1 MRPCSKDQFWFIIRV
16 VIIKDMERLK
26 ISQDNYEKVVE
37 KAVTVLKE
45 GGLII
50 YPTETC
56 YGVGVVASN
65 EEAVSKLLEY
75 KKRPQGKAISIAV
88 NSLLMAKKF
97 VEVNKT
103 AEKFYKEFLPG
114 PITVISKSKHLL
126 DKRLE
131 SESGTLGVRIPE
143 FKLVLD
149 LIAKTEKPITA
160 TSANSAGKKTP
171 YTIEDVLNNLNK
183 TQLTQIA
190 LILDAG
196 ELPHNP
202 PSTVIDTTK
211 EDLKI
216 LRVGDFLWGEKVD
229 EIVVISDAGMLDLGD
244 EIITKY
250 KSVLETSPILIL
262 FNADLGAGKTQFVK
276 GIGRSMGVKEIINS
290 PTYTI
295 MKEYPYKFRSFEGK
309 LVHIDAWRLENI
321 SEFIDLN
328 IKKYFKPGNI
338 IAVEWAGMARD
349 TLDKIS
355 ENVEMLKLY
364 IEIDYISFDQRRVVI
379 YEE

>member
-1 MRPCSKDQFWFIIRV
+1 
-16 VIIKDMERLK
+16 MERLK
-26 ISQDNYEKVVE
+26 ISKENYKTVIEKTV
-37 KAVTVLKE
+37 KVLKE

-56 YGVGVVASN
+56 YGVGVLATNSD
-65 EEAVSKLLEY
+65 AVLKLLDY

-88 NSLLMAKKF
+88 NNIDMAREY
-97 VEVNKT
+97 VDINKT

-143 FKLVLD
+143 FQLALD
-149 LIAKTEKPITA
+149 IIAETKIPLTA

-183 TQLTQIA
+183 TQLSQIN

-216 LRVGDFLWGEKVD
+216 LRVGDFLWGEKID
-229 EIVVISDAGMLDLGD
+229 ERIVISDAGMQDLGN
-244 EIITKY
+244 EIINKF
-250 KSVLETSPILIL
+250 KSVLENRPILIL

-276 GIGRSMGVKEIINS
+276 GIGRSVGVTEIINS

-295 MKEYPYKFRSFEGK
+295 MKEYPYKFRSLEGK
-309 LVHIDAWRLENI
+309 LVHIDAWRLE
-321 SEFIDLN
+321 SVAEFLDLN
-328 IKKYFKPGNI
+328 IKKYFKAGNI

-364 IEIDYISFDQRRVVI
+364 IEIDYVSFDQRRVVI